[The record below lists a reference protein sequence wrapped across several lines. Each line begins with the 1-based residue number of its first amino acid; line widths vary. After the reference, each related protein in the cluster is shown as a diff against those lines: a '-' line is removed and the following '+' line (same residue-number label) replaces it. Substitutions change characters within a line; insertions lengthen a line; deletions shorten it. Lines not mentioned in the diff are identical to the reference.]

1 MKNTEIKIPKIKKSA
16 ADKIREQAWPYI
28 KNFRT
33 YIDIGACEGHTTNPF
48 LENFDKIIAF
58 EPNPEIFHLI
68 SNQAEKYNIGL
79 GDEEKEMILW
89 LPNGRENPAHGS
101 LVRYDHGI
109 QFPVKIKKLDDFDFK
124 DVDFIKI
131 DVEHFEMQVCLGG
144 VNTIKKYMPTIYFE
158 NKRDEAEHVR
168 LWLENL
174 GYSTIK
180 HKSDTV
186 AYKE

>member
-1 MKNTEIKIPKIKKSA
+1 MKNKEPKIKKSA
-16 ADKIREQAWPYI
+16 ADKIREQAFPYI
-28 KNFRT
+28 KKFGT

-48 LENFDKIIAF
+48 LNEFSRIISF

-68 SNQAEKYNIGL
+68 SPLSEKYNVGL
-79 GDEEKEMILW
+79 GDDEKNMILW

-101 LVRYDHGI
+101 LVRYDYGI
-109 QFPVKIKKLDDFDFK
+109 QFSVKIKRLDDYHFT

-144 VNTIKKYMPTIYFE
+144 QETITNSWPTIYFE

-168 LWLENL
+168 IWLENL
-174 GYSTIK
+174 GYKTIK
-180 HKSDTV
+180 FKSDTV

>member
-1 MKNTEIKIPKIKKSA
+1 MKTKKTKIKKSA
-16 ADKIREQAWPYI
+16 ADKIREQAFPYI

-48 LENFDKIIAF
+48 LQDFKKIISF
-58 EPNPEIFHLI
+58 EPNPEIFHFI
-68 SNQAEKYNIGL
+68 SDKAEKYNVGL
-79 GDEEKEMILW
+79 GDVETDMILY

-101 LVRYDHGI
+101 LVRYDYGI
-109 QFPVKIKKLDDFDFK
+109 EFSVKIKKLDDYDFK

-131 DVEHFEMQVCLGG
+131 DVEHFEMQVCIGG
-144 VNTIKKYMPTIYFE
+144 IETIKKYMPTIYFE

-168 LWLENL
+168 LWLEEL
-174 GYSTIK
+174 GYKTIK
-180 HKSDTV
+180 FKSDTV

>member
-1 MKNTEIKIPKIKKSA
+1 MKTEKVKIKKSA
-16 ADKIREQAWPYI
+16 ADKIREQALPYV

-48 LENFDKIIAF
+48 LNDFKKIISF

-68 SNQAEKYNIGL
+68 SDQSEKYNVGL
-79 GDEEKEMILW
+79 GDTNTEMILY

-101 LVRYDHGI
+101 LVRYDYGI
-109 QFPVKIKKLDDFDFK
+109 EFSVRIKRLDDYKFEDI
-124 DVDFIKI
+124 DFIKI

-144 VNTIKKYMPTIYFE
+144 QETIKKYMPTIYFE

-168 LWLENL
+168 VWLEEL
-174 GYSTIK
+174 GYTTIK
-180 HKSDTV
+180 FRSDTV